1 MKNAAT
7 SLFGSVLGVIG
18 LGLMIYSIALAAS
31 GALDPT
37 FSDDGKV
44 VLSFGGKQH
53 RGYDVAIQPDGKVVV
68 VGEKAFGSGASDFA
82 VARYNANGTLDKT
95 FSGDGK
101 QTVNIGLIDL
111 ALGVAIQADGKI
123 VVGGQTSGADY
134 MADVAVARLNKNG
147 ALDTTF
153 GGDGIVTLDFESS
166 DNGGFDLT
174 ILDGK
179 IVVAGY
185 VYQTDGTAYNGA
197 VYRFNKNGLPDATF
211 GQGGISIVNF
221 GGNDVFNAVTT
232 FGGKIYAAGYSQGG
246 STAHD
251 FAVARLWTNG
261 KPDPAFSGDGKVRTN
276 MGAIDVAGALA
287 VSETGKVV
295 VAGYSGANIAIAQY
309 TAAGALDKAFSGDGK
324 LKTALGSGA
333 EGVAAIGGM
342 IMVAGRTSLG
352 DALLARFTAAGKPD
366 STFGIGGKVT
376 TDWGGTDKYRSVVIH
391 NDRIYV
397 VGTTRDA
404 ANMDYRIL
412 VARYLN

>member
-31 GALDPT
+31 GALDPA
-37 FSDDGKV
+37 FSGDGKV
-44 VLSFGGKQH
+44 TLSFGGKQH
-53 RGYDVAIQPDGKVVV
+53 RGSDIAVQPDGKIVVA
-68 VGEKAFGSGASDFA
+68 GEKIYGNGATDFA

-95 FSGDGK
+95 FSGDGR

-111 ALGVAIQADGKI
+111 ALGVALQTDGKI

-147 ALDTTF
+147 TLDRTF

-166 DNGGFDLT
+166 DNGGFDLA
-174 ILDGK
+174 IMDGK

-185 VYQTDGTAYNGA
+185 AYRADGTAYNGT

-211 GQGGISIVNF
+211 GLNGVSIVNF

-232 FGGKIYAAGYSQGG
+232 FAGKIYAAGYSQGG

-261 KPDPAFSGDGKVRTN
+261 TPDPSFSGDGKVRTN
-276 MGAIDVAGALA
+276 LGAVDVAGALA
-287 VSETGKVV
+287 VADGKVV
-295 VAGYSGANIAIAQY
+295 VAGYSGSSIAVAQY
-309 TAAGALDKAFSGDGK
+309 TAAGALDKTFSGDGK
-324 LKTALGSGA
+324 LKTAVGSGA
-333 EGVAAIGGM
+333 EGIAVQGGR
-342 IMVAGRTSLG
+342 ITVAGRTSLG
-352 DALLARFTAAGKPD
+352 DALLMRFTAAGKPD
-366 STFGIGGKVT
+366 PSFGVGGKVT
-376 TDWGGTDKYRSVVIH
+376 TDWGGTDRYRSVAVLG
-391 NDRIYV
+391 DLVYA
-397 VGTTRDA
+397 VGTTRDVSNA
-404 ANMDYRIL
+404 DTLIL